1 MPGIFSSCIIA
12 TQPGLSSRRS
22 VGKGEVG
29 RTREFGICIRNSKHE
44 SGTSHTDSTC
54 SSSYDS
60 DRTFTSINSDI
71 VQSQGVDTRNDVS
84 SKDTST
90 VAANG
95 RSLNLAA
102 TSRGFYSNKE
112 NNATIFSNDS
122 NAYHRGKDCG
132 RRRKQRRYQ
141 PSRSSSPCEWG
152 YFVDTAY

>member
-1 MPGIFSSCIIA
+1 MPGIFSSFIIA
-12 TQPGLSSRRS
+12 TRPGLSSHRS

-29 RTREFGICIRNSKHE
+29 RTRELGSCIRNNKYE
-44 SGTSHTDSTC
+44 SGTIHTDSSC

-60 DRTFTSINSDI
+60 DKTFTSINSDI
-71 VQSQGVDTRNDVS
+71 VQSEGVDVRNDVS

-90 VAANG
+90 VAATG

-112 NNATIFSNDS
+112 HNAMIFSNDS
-122 NAYHRGKDCG
+122 NAYRRGKDCG
-132 RRRKQRRYQ
+132 RRRYQ

-152 YFVDTAY
+152 YFVDTA